1 MQNSNTKADK
11 NMDVCIKNIA
21 GGDMTALREL
31 YDELRVSVYKFAL
44 SIVKSPESAEDIA
57 QETFLRIRAN
67 AQTYRPKG
75 KPRAW
80 IFSIVRNLAVSELR
94 QTAKIV
100 DIEELND
107 SPVLSMDNVR
117 IYELSLLDL
126 LNSDE
131 KEIVSLRVLADLKH
145 SDIAKTLNMPYEQV
159 RWKYAYAIRKLKKHL
174 THFEKEEGV
183 PIETERV

>member
-1 MQNSNTKADK
+1 MQNSG

-31 YDELRVSVYKFAL
+31 YDVLRVPIYKFAL
-44 SIVKSPESAEDIA
+44 SIIKSPDLAEDIA

-94 QTAKIV
+94 KAAKIV
-100 DIEELND
+100 DIDELSD
-107 SPVLSMDNVR
+107 SLSSSTDNFEVD
-117 IYELSLLDL
+117 ESSLLDL
-126 LNSDE
+126 LNPDE
-131 KEIVSLRVLADLKH
+131 KEIVSLHVLADLNH

-159 RWKYAYAIRKLKKHL
+159 RWKYAYAIKKLKKHL
-174 THFEKEEGV
+174 THFENKEGV
-183 PIETERV
+183 PIESERV